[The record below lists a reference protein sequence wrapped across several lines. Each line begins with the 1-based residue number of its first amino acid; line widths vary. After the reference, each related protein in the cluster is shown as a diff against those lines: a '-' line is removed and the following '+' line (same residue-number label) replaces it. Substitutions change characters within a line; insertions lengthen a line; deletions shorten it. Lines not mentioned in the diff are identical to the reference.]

1 MNRHFLA
8 RPARSPLGAGQ
19 LRSASG
25 PRAPPRPLLCK
36 RASHPRAAPSDG
48 EAADSAE
55 EPTLRDVLLR
65 LDSLGRDL
73 DKNMSQLSRDM
84 SKLDRGVSKL
94 SRNMSELDRG
104 VSKLSRN
111 MSELDRGIS
120 QLGSGVSKLDRG
132 ISQLSSGVSELGRG
146 VGQLGSGMSE
156 TEALLGYLVED
167 SLRGKAAAVV
177 GPAYVEPLVARSLVD
192 LARMWPPG
200 YAAKAAP
207 GRARRPP
214 RDPLLRTG
222 HLAASFASALADARV
237 PLRLLLGLRPQAMV
251 SGA

>member
-73 DKNMSQLSRDM
+73 DKNM
-84 SKLDRGVSKL
+84 SKL